1 MHSIGIVHTDL
12 KPENILLM
20 RDQKFVKFKDKSTG
34 KKYNLPRDMNIKLID
49 FGNAVLEDE
58 EDCLHTSTI
67 NTRQFRA
74 PEVTLKCGE
83 WDSKSDVWGIGC
95 IILELISGALFF
107 ATHSTYEHLAMIEK
121 ACGPVPAN
129 MIKINKNRD
138 WQKYFELCEQR
149 LEIRKTYLRWPEGV
163 EDEESIAYV
172 DQMEVIE
179 NHVPSNEPELRD

>member
-74 PEVTLKCGE
+74 PEVTL
-83 WDSKSDVWGIGC
+83 SKFG
-95 IILELISGALFF
+95 F
-107 ATHSTYEHLAMIEK
+107 
-121 ACGPVPAN
+121 
-129 MIKINKNRD
+129 IKKRM
-138 WQKYFELCEQR
+138 R
-149 LEIRKTYLRWPEGV
+149 RMG
-163 EDEESIAYV
+163 
-172 DQMEVIE
+172 
-179 NHVPSNEPELRD
+179 